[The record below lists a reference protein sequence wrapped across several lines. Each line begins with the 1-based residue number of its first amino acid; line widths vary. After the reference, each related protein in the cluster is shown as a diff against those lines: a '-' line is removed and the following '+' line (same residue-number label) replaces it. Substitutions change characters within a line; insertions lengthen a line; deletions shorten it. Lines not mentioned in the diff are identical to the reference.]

1 MTARL
6 PVIHRVVAVVIALAV
21 PLAIYLINGTVEPW
35 AFVLGAVVGFSY
47 WYFFPFVIP

>member
-6 PVIHRVVAVVIALAV
+6 PVIHRVVAGAIALAV

-35 AFVLGAVVGFSY
+35 AFVLGAVVGFNY